1 VSCKHA
7 DITGAMFASPSTFVC
22 SFCEA
27 DSLRAQLATVSTE
40 RDRLLIDNHRLR
52 ELVQVVDVNH
62 VRVRDGL
69 RRACDQLAA
78 SRSSCHMCDR
88 EGREAE
94 ANEVLVAELRRLVQP

>member
-27 DSLRAQLATVSTE
+27 DSLRSQLDAVSTE
-40 RDRLLIDNHRLR
+40 RDRLLIENRRLR

-69 RRACDQLAA
+69 RRACDGWLRDVKRSRGIPAQLEQE
-78 SRSSCHMCDR
+78 SITKI
-88 EGREAE
+88 
-94 ANEVLVAELRRLVQP
+94 AELRKLVT

>member
-1 VSCKHA
+1 MSCKHA

-27 DSLRAQLATVSTE
+27 DSLRAQLATATAE
-40 RDRLLIDNHRLR
+40 RDRLLIENHRLR

-69 RRACDQLAA
+69 RRACDGWLRDVKRSRGIPAQLEQE
-78 SRSSCHMCDR
+78 SITKI
-88 EGREAE
+88 
-94 ANEVLVAELRRLVQP
+94 AELRKLL

>member
-7 DITGAMFASPSTFVC
+7 GITGAMFASPSTFVC

-69 RRACDQLAA
+69 RRALAGWERLCRNGA
-78 SRSSCHMCDR
+78 TAGYHERSED
-88 EGREAE
+88 EI
-94 ANEVLVAELRRLVQP
+94 AELRKLVT

>member
-7 DITGAMFASPSTFVC
+7 GITGAMFASPSTFVC

-27 DSLRAQLATVSTE
+27 DSLRAQLATVTAE
-40 RDRLLIDNHRLR
+40 RDRLLIENHRLR

-69 RRACDQLAA
+69 RRACDGWQDDVKRSRGIPAQLEQE
-78 SRSSCHMCDR
+78 SIT
-88 EGREAE
+88 EI
-94 ANEVLVAELRRLVQP
+94 AELRKLVT